1 MHTAQL
7 PESRSSRSTR
17 LRRRS
22 LVALIISGML
32 IITPTWALFSAS
44 AASAFANPAF
54 QAQWQ
59 QGEAVT
65 PNFWGPLA
73 LAHDG
78 QQEPYVEAPGG
89 QRLVQYFDK
98 ARMELTNPAT
108 GVVTNGLLAV
118 ELITGKEQVGD
129 TAFKPF
135 QPASIPVA
143 GDPNNAGP
151 TYAQIGASG
160 LMTAAPSA
168 VGQPTTRALTSTGA
182 ASTFAAG
189 GSDANATIAAFD
201 ATTQH
206 NIPKAFNDYRN
217 KAGLLTIGLAI
228 AEPFWANGVLV
239 AGQPKDVLVQAF
251 ERRVLT
257 YTPSN
262 PDAFKVE
269 FGNIGMHYYT
279 WRYVTNAGGGTGTTT
294 TTPPT
299 AAPVLTHPTVTNI
312 TATKA
317 TVSYTTDVPA
327 CGTAE
332 IRVKGDT
339 SFATN
344 IDTITCT
351 PSTNVTVTLTS
362 LNPNTQ
368 YEVRG
373 AAKVGSGPVGYS
385 DIAAFTT
392 LTAQATAE
400 SYEGAW
406 VNDVTPAT
414 GQFSQFII
422 STTGNSVTV
431 HIYDKGTPTDT
442 DVGMQTVTFAGDPL
456 TFALNGHNYTIGFT
470 DDTRT
475 HLNVAVANA
484 ATGTSEGTFTFHRRI
499 LIGPIIGLPPVA
511 VIKP

>member
-1 MHTAQL
+1 MRTH
-7 PESRSSRSTR
+7 
-17 LRRRS
+17 RS
-22 LVALIISGML
+22 LHLRSVRSLAALVISGML
-32 IITPTWALFSAS
+32 LLTPALLLFQVN
-44 AASAFANPAF
+44 AASGFANPAF
-54 QAQWQ
+54 QSQWQ
-59 QGEAVT
+59 QGEAIT

-78 QQEPYVEAPGG
+78 QNEPYVEAPGG

-98 ARMELTNPAT
+98 ARMELTNPST
-108 GVVTNGLLAV
+108 GTVTNGLLAV
-118 ELITGKEQVGD
+118 ELITGRLQAGD
-129 TAFKPF
+129 NTF
-135 QPASIPVA
+135 QPFPPAAIPVA

-160 LMTAAPSA
+160 LTTAAASA
-168 VGQPTTRALTSTGA
+168 VGQPTIRALSSTGA
-182 ASTFAAG
+182 AGSFAAG
-189 GSDANATIAAFD
+189 GSDANATIATFD

-206 NIPKAFNDYRN
+206 NVPKAFNDYRN

-239 AGQPKDVLVQAF
+239 GGQPKDVLVQAF

-269 FGNIGMHYYT
+269 FGNIGQHYYT
-279 WRYVTNAGGGTGTTT
+279 WRYVTNAGGTGTTT
-294 TTPPT
+294 TPT
-299 AAPVLTHPTVTNI
+299 TTQAAPVLTHPAVTNI
-312 TATKA
+312 TANKA
-317 TVSYTTDVPA
+317 TISYTTDVA
-327 CGTAE
+327 SCGTAE

-344 IDTITCT
+344 IDSITCT
-351 PSTNVTVTLTS
+351 PSTNIVVTLTS

-385 DIAAFTT
+385 DIASFAT
-392 LTAQATAE
+392 LTVQPTAD
-400 SYEGAW
+400 SYDGNW
-406 VNDVTPAT
+406 VNDVTPT
-414 GQFSQFII
+414 QGMFSRLII
-422 STTGNSVTV
+422 TVTGNSVNV

-442 DVGMQTVTFAGDPL
+442 DIGMQTTTFTSDPL
-456 TFALNGHNYTIGFT
+456 TFALNGHNYVISFT

-475 HLNVAVANA
+475 HLNVVVTIA
-484 ATGTSEGTFTFHRRI
+484 ATGAPEGTFTFHRQVKFGPG
-499 LIGPIIGLPPVA
+499 LPVGPILNPVL
-511 VIKP
+511 VKP

>member
-1 MHTAQL
+1 
-7 PESRSSRSTR
+7 
-17 LRRRS
+17 
-22 LVALIISGML
+22 
-32 IITPTWALFSAS
+32 
-44 AASAFANPAF
+44 
-54 QAQWQ
+54 
-59 QGEAVT
+59 
-65 PNFWGPLA
+65 
-73 LAHDG
+73 
-78 QQEPYVEAPGG
+78 
-89 QRLVQYFDK
+89 
-98 ARMELTNPAT
+98 
-108 GVVTNGLLAV
+108 
-118 ELITGKEQVGD
+118 
-129 TAFKPF
+129 
-135 QPASIPVA
+135 
-143 GDPNNAGP
+143 
-151 TYAQIGASG
+151 
-160 LMTAAPSA
+160 MTAAPSA

-182 ASTFAAG
+182 AGTFAAG
-189 GSDANATIAAFD
+189 GSDANATIATFD

-294 TTPPT
+294 TTTPPT

-317 TVSYTTDVPA
+317 TISYTTNVPA

-332 IRVKGDT
+332 VRVKGDT

-406 VNDVTPAT
+406 VNDATPAT

-442 DVGMQTVTFAGDPL
+442 DIGMQTVTFTGDPL
-456 TFALNGHNYTIGFT
+456 TFALNGHNYTLGFT

-475 HLNVAVANA
+475 HLSVAVAIA
-484 ATGTSEGTFTFHRRI
+484 ATGVSEGNYTFHRRI
-499 LIGPIIGLPPVA
+499 LIGPIVGLPRSPSSNPDAAIRAYEGPHDHVRGGLRMHSARIVMLLGKSRYSRWRSSPCYSAPVMPA
-511 VIKP
+511 SPCVGGTTAICRSSSWRCETVEGAPSIRSWNDWFFGKAITSRIFSSCA